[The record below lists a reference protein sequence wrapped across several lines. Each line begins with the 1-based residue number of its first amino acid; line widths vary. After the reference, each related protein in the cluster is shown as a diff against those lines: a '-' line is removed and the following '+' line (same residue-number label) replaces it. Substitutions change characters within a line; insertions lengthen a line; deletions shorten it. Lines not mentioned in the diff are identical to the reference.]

1 MLRRGLRTV
10 RGKRSLRRRDSRYRR
25 QPAREGAP
33 LPGAIPAA
41 GCGSAA
47 TAISPDGR
55 RWSDARDS
63 REGSHARQPRAPGHQ
78 PISSRRQ
85 SCRHRGLTG
94 FEGHAYN
101 ADVLS
106 VYPRRLRLSETGNCG
121 LDLPFSQRGSEGV
134 ARALACHLR
143 RGRRMSQ
150 GRGRE
155 SAAWSRRRYGFDCA
169 VPPLGADVPFPVLV
183 PSEGRKR
190 VQGARAVLWAVP
202 LRSSASVIG
211 NPEEMLT
218 A

>member
-1 MLRRGLRTV
+1 MKQLPLSRGPSPWIPAFAGMTAGGYGSDGCAKVSLLRNDGCATVSVYPRTFVLRRGLRTV

-25 QPAREGAP
+25 QPTREGAP
-33 LPGAIPAA
+33 PPGAVSAA

-63 REGSHARQPRAPGHQ
+63 REGSHARQPTAPGHQ

-121 LDLPFSQRGSEGV
+121 LDLPFSQRGGEGV
-134 ARALACHLR
+134 ARALAEL
-143 RGRRMSQ
+143 Q
-150 GRGRE
+150 QE
-155 SAAWSRRRYGFDCA
+155 TFA
-169 VPPLGADVPFPVLV
+169 
-183 PSEGRKR
+183 
-190 VQGARAVLWAVP
+190 
-202 LRSSASVIG
+202 
-211 NPEEMLT
+211 
-218 A
+218 